1 MTTNA
6 KGTTILHG
14 KADWGTIAVYLALVV
29 LGWLNLYA
37 AVYDDT
43 HAQAFSLGERY
54 GMQMLWIGVS
64 LVVALVIMLVDDK
77 YYHILAYPIYAAIL
91 VLMLSTLV
99 FSPVI
104 KGARAWLIIGPVAIQ
119 PTEFMKFAV
128 SLALARYMSNFT
140 FSIRRLK
147 DLLRVMLIIG
157 LPVGVMVLQ
166 HDVGSAVVY
175 ASFLFMLYREGL
187 NRWVYVVLGV
197 ILVLF
202 FGSFWITDTGLLVL
216 ILAGCA
222 AGFAVQYRA
231 WKASAIFLASVA
243 LVSMLVW
250 FGTKFLLHAELNY
263 YYVLLGTSLLS
274 LPVAGAVAFGR
285 RLRGFWIYLA
295 LFVSSLVFVS
305 AADAVFDR
313 LDLHQQKRIL
323 DTMGIESDRQG
334 WGYNVNQSKIAI
346 GSGGFF
352 GKGYLEGTQT
362 KFNFVPEQSTDFIF
376 CTVGE
381 EWGFV
386 GSMAVLVLF
395 CMLIMRLIR
404 MGERQSESFGRIYCY
419 SVAGIFFL
427 HMLINVG
434 MTIGLVPVIGIPL
447 PFFSYGGSS
456 FLAFTILLF
465 VAIRLDLGSGEI
477 DAAKI

>member
-1 MTTNA
+1 MTTSA
-6 KGTTILHG
+6 KRNSILHG
-14 KADWGTIAVYLALVV
+14 KIDWGTVAVYLALVV

-37 AVYDDT
+37 AVCDDT
-43 HAQAFSLGERY
+43 HGQAFELGQRY
-54 GMQMLWIGVS
+54 GMQMVWIGVS

-77 YYHILAYPIYAAIL
+77 YYHILAYPIYAVLLA
-91 VLMLSTLV
+91 LMLSTLV
-99 FSPVI
+99 FSPEI
-104 KGARAWLIIGPVAIQ
+104 KGARAWLIMGPVAIQ
-119 PTEFMKFAV
+119 PAEFMKLAV

-140 FSIRRLK
+140 FSIHRFRN
-147 DLLRVMLIIG
+147 LLRVALIVGI
-157 LPVGVMVLQ
+157 PIGVMFLQ

-187 NRWVYVVLGV
+187 NRWVYIVLGA

-202 FGSFWITDTGLLVL
+202 FSSFWVTEIGLLVM

-231 WKASAIFLASVA
+231 WRGAAVFLASVA
-243 LVSMLVW
+243 LASILAWLGLKYFTRLDV
-250 FGTKFLLHAELNY
+250 NY
-263 YYVLLGTSLLS
+263 YYLLLGASLAA
-274 LPVAGAVAFGR
+274 LPVAGIVAYGR
-285 RLRGFWIYLA
+285 RLRGFWIYIV
-295 LFVSSLVFVS
+295 LFISSLAFVY

-323 DTMGIESDRQG
+323 DTLGIESDSQG

-346 GSGGFF
+346 GSGGWF

-381 EWGFV
+381 EWGFA
-386 GSMAVLVLF
+386 GSIVVLALF
-395 CMLIMRLIR
+395 CVLILRLVR
-404 MGERQSESFGRIYCY
+404 MGERQSEPFGRIYCY
-419 SVAGIFFL
+419 CVAGIFFM
-427 HMLINVG
+427 HVLINVG

-465 VAIRLDLGSGEI
+465 VALRLDLGSGEI
-477 DAAKI
+477 EASKI